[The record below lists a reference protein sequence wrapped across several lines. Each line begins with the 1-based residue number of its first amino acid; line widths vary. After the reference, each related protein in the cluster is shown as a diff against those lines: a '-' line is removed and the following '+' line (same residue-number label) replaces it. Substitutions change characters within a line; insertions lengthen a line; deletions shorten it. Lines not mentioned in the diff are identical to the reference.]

1 MMITFLA
8 SSRNSP
14 VLAVRYCEAPL
25 DAMGR
30 TRDDV
35 RVLRGSSRQFEQVAM
50 GLGFREKYKSA
61 VIAFAPG
68 DDPSD
73 EDIEAI
79 LDEFQEVCCAG
90 LDKTRFCFV
99 AYLHRSPDKVDVH
112 VLIAKVDLW
121 TGLQFNAAPPGW
133 ERDFDPLR
141 DAWNWRKGWARPDDS
156 RRARALQPGAA
167 SPGDAARIRAGLA
180 VEPDTKKLLAEVLT
194 ARVQAGVVNNR
205 ADVVAALSEF
215 GEITRNPADFVS
227 VKLPGHTKA
236 VRLRGTLFSADFD
249 STVFLAPRPSL
260 RGRGEGAKTELDIDP
275 EQEREARARLQAAIA
290 RRAVHNLRR
299 YRLTS
304 KRKKNSVAS
313 APSPELVKQL
323 YAGPPPKSPPDMY
336 ATATSKSLSAA
347 DIAQPPILINLP
359 TASVAVTVTHD
370 RTPRF
375 FHQMFDDLV
384 EAVRKRLDEF
394 AESIRGARQRL
405 AAAGRAM
412 GALAAVDRE
421 ARAGAGK
428 PGEVKGRV
436 AGDQAPTS
444 HQRKSLGRFYERP

>member
-14 VLAVRYCEAPL
+14 ILAIRYCEAPL

-30 TRDDV
+30 ARDEV
-35 RVLRGSSRQFEQVAM
+35 HVLRGSSRQFEQVAM

-61 VIAFAPG
+61 VIAFAPR

-79 LDEFQEVCCAG
+79 LDEFEEVCCAG

-99 AYLHRSPDKVDVH
+99 AYLHRSPEKVDVH
-112 VLIAKVDLW
+112 VFMAKVDLW

-141 DAWNWRKGWARPDDS
+141 DAWNWRMGWARPDDP
-156 RRARALQPGAA
+156 RRARALQPNAV

-180 VEPDTKKLLAEVLT
+180 VEPDTKKLLSEMLT
-194 ARVQAGVVNNR
+194 ERVRAGVVNNR

-215 GEITRNPADFVS
+215 GEITRDQLDFVS
-227 VKLPGHTKA
+227 VKLSGHAKA

-249 STVFLAPRPSL
+249 SKVFLTPRPSL
-260 RGRGEGAKTELDIDP
+260 GGRGKRAKTELDIDP
-275 EQEREARARLQAAIA
+275 EKEREARVRLQAAIA
-290 RRAVHNLRR
+290 RRAIHNLHR
-299 YRLTS
+299 YRLKT
-304 KRKKNSVAS
+304 KRKKDSVAS
-313 APSPELVKQL
+313 APSYELVKQL
-323 YAGPPPKSPPDMY
+323 YAGPSPTPPPDRY
-336 ATATSKSLSAA
+336 ATPTLEALSVD
-347 DIAQPPILINLP
+347 DIAQLPISIHQTTNP
-359 TASVAVTVTHD
+359 ATGTANHD
-370 RTPRF
+370 RTPHL

-384 EAVRKRLDEF
+384 AGIRKRLDEF
-394 AESIRGARQRL
+394 AKSIRGARQRL

-421 ARAGAGK
+421 ARAGTGK
-428 PGEVKGRV
+428 PGAVRGRV
-436 AGDQAPTS
+436 AGEQGPPS
-444 HQRKSLGRFYERP
+444 HQ

>member
-8 SSRNSP
+8 ASHHSP
-14 VLAVRYCEAPL
+14 LLATRYCEAPL

-30 TRDDV
+30 ARDEV

-50 GLGFREKYKSA
+50 GLSFREKYKSA
-61 VIAFAPG
+61 VIAFAPD

-79 LDEFQEVCCAG
+79 LDDFREVCFAG

-99 AYLHRSPDKVDVH
+99 AYLHRSPDKVDLH
-112 VLIAKVDLW
+112 VLLAKVDLL

-141 DAWNWRKGWARPDDS
+141 DAWNWRMGWARPDDP

-180 VEPDTKKLLAEVLT
+180 VEPDTKKLLAEMLT
-194 ARVQAGVVNNR
+194 ARVRAGVVNNR

-215 GEITRNPADFVS
+215 GEITRDPPDFVS
-227 VKLPGHTKA
+227 VKLPGHAKA
-236 VRLRGTLFSADFD
+236 VRLRGTLFRADFD
-249 STVFLAPRPSL
+249 STIFLAPRPSL
-260 RGRGEGAKTELDIDP
+260 GGRGEGAKTELDIDS

-290 RRAVHNLRR
+290 RRAVHNLHR
-299 YRLTS
+299 YRLTT
-304 KRKKNSVAS
+304 KRKKFSVAS
-313 APSPELVKQL
+313 APLPELVKQL
-323 YAGPPPKSPPDMY
+323 YAGPPPTPPPDMY
-336 ATATSKSLSAA
+336 AIPTPEALSAD
-347 DIAQPPILINLP
+347 DIAQPPIPIHQT
-359 TASVAVTVTHD
+359 TAPATVTATHD
-370 RTPRF
+370 RTPHL

-384 EAVRKRLDEF
+384 AAVRKRLDEF

-405 AAAGRAM
+405 AAAGRAL

-436 AGDQAPTS
+436 AGDQAPIS
-444 HQRKSLGRFYERP
+444 HQRKSLGRFDEKP